1 MKKRLLSLLMALSM
15 VMSLITVPT
24 AFADTLSEKMI
35 DLSDKKMYRFDFN
48 SADKVFKYTSEVSS
62 PDYTIYKDVDYTTDG
77 SAVPA
82 QKFVVIDLGEPYP
95 ISTIKAYQSKDNTSS
110 TKTGNFIGICRSGND

>member
-35 DLSDKKMYRFDFN
+35 DLSDKRCI
-48 SADKVFKYTSEVSS
+48 A
-62 PDYTIYKDVDYTTDG
+62 
-77 SAVPA
+77 
-82 QKFVVIDLGEPYP
+82 L
-95 ISTIKAYQSKDNTSS
+95 ISTVPIKFLNTHL
-110 TKTGNFIGICRSGND
+110 R